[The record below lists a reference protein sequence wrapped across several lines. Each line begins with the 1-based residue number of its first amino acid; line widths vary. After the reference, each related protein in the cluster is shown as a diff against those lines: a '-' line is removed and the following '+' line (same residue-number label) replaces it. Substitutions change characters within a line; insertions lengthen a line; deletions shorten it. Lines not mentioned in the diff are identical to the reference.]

1 MDRKNARN
9 ARRRAIIPAIVM
21 TLAFAGTA
29 AGAASGALAAP
40 GGEAARKFLLKNH
53 AQLLMEKGLCDDRGR
68 EIRGRLGELVAEAA
82 RRGFDSGLGTVQ
94 FVLSRLNYAPKNLAG
109 FPACAFDRPIGEK
122 LLDYGHAFPAGIMD
136 GTAEASACPVG
147 GIGAGSFERTM
158 SGNFRTWFLKPGWT
172 VDDTVW
178 ADQFHVWVRS
188 GSRTSA
194 QTLSVDAPKGG
205 ELASWKWNYPSG
217 RGSYYALF
225 PKSGFTYD
233 KNADLPVKLAVVQF
247 SPIIPDN
254 YKETSYPVAVYKW
267 IVENPS
273 SRPVE
278 VSLLLTW
285 ENMVGWEAKAPDPI
299 GQPALFAW
307 DRSTAGLRNE
317 RAEEGAAK
325 GIVFRRAGADVRS
338 GNAMTGTMAIAAL
351 ETPGRTKVMRLAE
364 FDPRGNGEEVWRT
377 FSADGTLDEAL
388 AAGNGRDGAKAA
400 AVAVKFRLGPGERLE
415 VPFTVAWD
423 FPFYEFERGTKFRRK
438 YTEFFGADG
447 GNAFRIAREALE
459 NFRAWE
465 KAVDDWQAPIVKDAR
480 FPDWFK
486 QALINELYL
495 LTELSIWDASTDLH
509 TYLESADYLM
519 YGTFDVDAYCW
530 HILKLWPKLELDN
543 MKFVAGTID
552 WEDPAYKAYQYAVL
566 QPGDVPPD
574 KLGYYWNANKVRG
587 MVPHDIGSPRARP
600 WVILNAFDWQ
610 NGNVWKDLNPKFP
623 LRALRDHRA
632 SGGRDL
638 EFLKK
643 MFRAS
648 VVAMDTLEKKFGDPA
663 SHVPLNEGIP
673 DQTYDTWRMKGE
685 SAYVGHLWLAALRA
699 TREMGEELAAAGVA
713 TLDGL
718 DVRATVARYD
728 AWFDAGRPALEKLWD
743 EGAGYFHIDAH
754 TDDIMTDQ
762 LFGAW
767 YAAMTGVGK
776 GGGVPIVAEDRVR
789 RTLRTIYEK
798 NVLGYGDGLLG
809 AVNGRTAA
817 GAQLK
822 SDQGDEVWVGTAYAF
837 AANCILNGMKDEGM
851 HTAYGL
857 YHVIYSPYG
866 QGYFFKTPEAYRNP
880 DEEVF
885 NRPGVLYGK
894 RLFRPMKYMRAG
906 AVWAV
911 YEALL
916 KK

>member
-9 ARRRAIIPAIVM
+9 IRRPGAIVPAVVL
-21 TLAFAGTA
+21 TLAFAGA
-29 AGAASGALAAP
+29 VLGDAHGASP
-40 GGEAARKFLLKNH
+40 GQSGEAARKFLLKNH

-68 EIRGRLGELVAEAA
+68 EIRGRLGELLAEAA

-109 FPACAFDRPIGEK
+109 FPDCAFDRPIGEK
-122 LLDYGHAFPAGIMD
+122 LLEYGHAFPDGIMD

-188 GSRTSA
+188 GSRAYA

-205 ELASWKWNYPSG
+205 ELGSWKWNYPSG

-233 KNADLPVKLAVVQF
+233 KNPDLPVKLAVVQF
-247 SPIIPDN
+247 SPVIPDN

-273 SRPVE
+273 PRPVE

-285 ENMVGWEAKAPDPI
+285 ENMVGWEAKAPDPL

-307 DRSTAGLRNE
+307 DRSAAGLLNE

-325 GIVFRRAGADVRS
+325 GIVFRKAGADVRS

-351 ETPGRTKVMRLAE
+351 ETPGRTQVLRLAE
-364 FDPRGNGEEVWRT
+364 FDPRGTGEEVWRT
-377 FSADGTLDEAL
+377 FAVDGTLDES
-388 AAGNGRDGAKAA
+388 AAAGRDGAKAA
-400 AVAVKFRLGPGERLE
+400 AVAVKFRLAPGERIE

-423 FPFYEFERGTKFRRK
+423 FPFYEFDKGTKFRRK

-447 GNAFRIAREALE
+447 GNAFRIAREALDSYK
-459 NFRAWE
+459 AWE
-465 KAVDDWQAPIVKDAR
+465 KAVDDWQAPIIKDAR
-480 FPDWFK
+480 LPDWFK
-486 QALINELYL
+486 QALLNELYL

-530 HILKLWPKLELDN
+530 HILKLWPKLELDH

-552 WEDPAYKAYQYAVL
+552 WEDPAYKAYQYAVV
-566 QPGDVPPD
+566 QPEDVPPD
-574 KLGYYWNANKVRG
+574 KLDYYWNANKVRG

-600 WVILNAFDWQ
+600 WIILNAFDWQ

-623 LRALRDHRA
+623 LRALRDYRA
-632 SGGRDL
+632 TGGGDI
-638 EFLKK
+638 EFLKR

-718 DVRATVARYD
+718 DVRATIARFD

-743 EGAGYFHIDAH
+743 EGGGYYHIDAH

-767 YAAMTGVGK
+767 YAAMTGAGR
-776 GGGVPIVAEDRVR
+776 GEAAPIVPEDRVR
-789 RTLRTIYEK
+789 RTLRTIYDK
-798 NVLGYGDGLLG
+798 NVLGYGGGLMG

-822 SDQGDEVWVGTAYAF
+822 KDQGDEVWVGTAYAF
-837 AANCILNGMKDEGM
+837 AANCILNGMKEEGM

-885 NRPGVLYGK
+885 NRPGTLYGK